1 MGSTSGTTEAESS
14 IGPTTT
20 PTDTGRGGGW
30 STRGKPIDSPDQEQ
44 AAALQLYRLAAE
56 QGIAGA
62 QCRLGVMYA
71 EGRGVDQDDHESVRW
86 FRLAA
91 EQGDAEAQG
100 GLGLAYA
107 TGRGIAQD
115 FVAAHVW
122 MTLAAG
128 RLTGETRSGALR
140 FRATIEATMTSAQI
154 AEARRL
160 AAAWTPRSTA

>member
-1 MGSTSGTTEAESS
+1 
-14 IGPTTT
+14 
-20 PTDTGRGGGW
+20 
-30 STRGKPIDSPDQEQ
+30 
-44 AAALQLYRLAAE
+44 
-56 QGIAGA
+56 
-62 QCRLGVMYA
+62 MYA
-71 EGRGVDQDDHESVRW
+71 EGRGVGQDDHESVRW

-100 GLGLAYA
+100 GLGLACA

-128 RLTGETRSGALR
+128 RLTGGTRSGALR
-140 FRATIEATMTSAQI
+140 FRATIEARMTSDQI